1 MSGKIGKA
9 VKIYNY
15 SRTLKSKSE
24 YATKMNRLSNRIFGE
39 VARPTS
45 NEGMNV
51 AQRLSEE
58 PHELR
63 QYRYEYYP
71 AVEEAQELMRVL
83 RSYGLY
89 RDEFEDFK
97 EEMERARQRRGKVLV
112 RKDWKDG
119 VKPEK
124 VVKFRY
130 DD

>member
-1 MSGKIGKA
+1 MRTPFNRETQVHTFSPKILKDDL
-9 VKIYNY
+9 I
-15 SRTLKSKSE
+15 TLKIQLK
-24 YATKMNRLSNRIFGE
+24 ALF
-39 VARPTS
+39 
-45 NEGMNV
+45 
-51 AQRLSEE
+51 
-58 PHELR
+58 
-63 QYRYEYYP
+63 
-71 AVEEAQELMRVL
+71 
-83 RSYGLY
+83 Y